1 MTAFHVYGFGAAALI
16 GIGVI
21 GLMVRTHVLRK
32 LMALNIVGGG
42 VFMLFIA
49 LAQRSTVD
57 GVDPVPHALVLTGIV
72 VTVSATAL
80 AVALIR
86 RLTANG
92 APPVLPE
99 EQPAPPDDVSRSER

>member
-1 MTAFHVYGFGAAALI
+1 MTAFHIYGFGAAALI

-21 GLMVRTHVLRK
+21 GLMLRAHLLRK
-32 LMALNIVGGG
+32 LMALNILGGG

-49 LAQRSTVD
+49 LAQRSSVD

-92 APPVLPE
+92 APPALPE
-99 EQPAPPDDVSRSER
+99 EQAAPPAGMPRGEP